1 MLVVEKGMMLKN
13 IRNSIVAV
21 ALGIGMVAGVAEAA
35 PIAPGSMLL
44 ETIQSPTEEA
54 RVVVVHHHHR
64 PRQVCWWSR
73 GRRVCRWR

>member
-13 IRNSIVAV
+13 IRNSIVAA
-21 ALGIGMVAGVAEAA
+21 ALGLGMMAGVAEAT

-44 ETIQSPTEEA
+44 EAIQSPIEEA
-54 RVVVVHHHHR
+54 RVVVVHHRHR
-64 PRQVCWWSR
+64 HRQVCWWSH